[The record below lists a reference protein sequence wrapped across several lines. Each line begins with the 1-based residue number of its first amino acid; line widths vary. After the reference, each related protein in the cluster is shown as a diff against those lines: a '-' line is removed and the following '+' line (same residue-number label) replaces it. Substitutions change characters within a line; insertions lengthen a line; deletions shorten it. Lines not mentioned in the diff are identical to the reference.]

1 MIKKDELNLA
11 NMNLT
16 NIAVIESIVEQHA
29 EEAAFLWILR
39 DVAVQEPHYSL
50 KDLADIDERVE
61 AHIDGLRIAGEAGWS
76 FCADALTQEE
86 PGEVFAAAV
95 LAFESEQ
102 DQRIKMVLE
111 VAATELELSR
121 GLISALGWLR
131 FDQVQE
137 HIDQLL
143 RSLTPELRR
152 IGIAASAVHR
162 QDPGPMLIN
171 ALNDEDT
178 FLKARAIR
186 AAGELG
192 RIDLLSMLKNQL
204 VAKDKDCRF
213 WAGWSA
219 VLLGDR
225 GEALEFL
232 KTLATSE
239 SPFQESALNLTLR
252 VMDNTS
258 AQNWLK
264 EMSQQPDWLRYT
276 VIGAGVAGDPIHIPW
291 IIEHMEVPELAR
303 VAGDAFTM
311 ITGVDIDYEDLE
323 GEWPKG
329 FESGPTESPEDEDVE
344 MDSDE
349 DLPWPDAQLIVEW
362 WAKNKAAFRNGTQYL
377 LGQPI
382 FPEPLNKVIRT
393 GFQRQRAAAALEL
406 AILQPGQPLFE
417 VRAPGFRQKQ
427 ILGLK

>member
-1 MIKKDELNLA
+1 
-11 NMNLT
+11 MNLT

-39 DVAVQEPHYSL
+39 DAAVQAPHYSL
-50 KDLADIDERVE
+50 NDLADIDERVE
-61 AHIDGLRIAGEAGWS
+61 AHIDGLRVAGEAGWS
-76 FCADALTQEE
+76 FCADALAQEE

-95 LAFESEQ
+95 LAFESGQ

-111 VAATELELSR
+111 AGARDLELSR

-131 FDQVQE
+131 FDQVKE

-162 QDPGPMLIN
+162 QDPGPALVD

-186 AAGELG
+186 AVGELG

-204 VAKDKDCRF
+204 AAEDKDCQF

-232 KTLATSE
+232 KTFATSE
-239 SPFQESALNLTLR
+239 SPFLESAFNLTLR
-252 VMDNTS
+252 VMNNTS
-258 AQNWLK
+258 TQNWLK

-276 VIGAGVAGDPIHIPW
+276 VIGAGVAGDPVRIPW

-303 VAGDAFTM
+303 VAGEAFTM
-311 ITGVDIDYEDLE
+311 ITGVDIAYEDLE

-329 FESGPTESPEDEDVE
+329 FEAGPTESPEDEDVE

-349 DLPWPDAQLIVEW
+349 DLPWPDAQLIAEW
-362 WAKNKAAFRNGTQYL
+362 WAKNKAAFRNGTRYL

-382 FPEPLNKVIRT
+382 SPEHLQEALRK

>member
-1 MIKKDELNLA
+1 
-11 NMNLT
+11 MNLT

-29 EEAAFLWILR
+29 EEAAFLWLLR
-39 DVAVQEPHYSL
+39 GAAVQAPHYSL

-61 AHIDGLRIAGEAGWS
+61 AHIDGLRVAGEAGWS
-76 FCADALTQEE
+76 ICADALAQEE

-95 LAFESEQ
+95 LAFESGQ
-102 DQRIKMVLE
+102 DQRIKMVME
-111 VAATELELSR
+111 VAATEPELSL
-121 GLISALGWLR
+121 GLISALGWLS
-131 FDQVQE
+131 FDQVKE

-152 IGIAASAVHR
+152 IGVAAFAVHR
-162 QDPGPMLIN
+162 QDPGSILVD
-171 ALNDEDT
+171 ALNDENT
-178 FLKARAIR
+178 SLKARAIR
-186 AAGELG
+186 AVGELG

-204 VAKDKDCRF
+204 AAEDKDCQF
-213 WAGWSA
+213 WAAWSA

-225 GEALEFL
+225 GEAMEFL
-232 KTLATSE
+232 KTFATSE

-276 VIGAGVAGDPIHIPW
+276 VIGAGVAGDPVRIPW
-291 IIEHMEVPELAR
+291 LIEHMEMPELAR
-303 VAGDAFTM
+303 VAGESFTM
-311 ITGVDIDYEDLE
+311 ITGVDIAYEDLE
-323 GEWPKG
+323 GEWPED
-329 FESGPTESPEDEDVE
+329 FEAGPTESPEDEDVE

-349 DLPWPDAQLIVEW
+349 DLPWPEPKLIREW
-362 WAKNKAAFRNGTQYL
+362 WDSNKNAFRNGTRYL

-382 FPEPLNKVIRT
+382 SPEHLHKVLRT
-393 GFQRQRAAAALEL
+393 GYQRQRAAAALEL

>member
-1 MIKKDELNLA
+1 
-11 NMNLT
+11 MNLT

-29 EEAAFLWILR
+29 EEAAFLWLLR
-39 DVAVQEPHYSL
+39 DAAVQAPHYSL
-50 KDLADIDERVE
+50 NDLADIDERVE
-61 AHIDGLRIAGEAGWS
+61 AHIDGLRVAGEAGWS
-76 FCADALTQEE
+76 FCADALSQEE

-95 LAFESEQ
+95 LAFESGQ

-111 VAATELELSR
+111 AAATDPELSR

-131 FDQVQE
+131 LDQVKE

-152 IGIAASAVHR
+152 IGVAASAVHR
-162 QDPGPMLIN
+162 QDPGSTLVD
-171 ALNDEDT
+171 ALNDENT
-178 FLKARAIR
+178 FLKARAIL

-192 RIDLLSMLKNQL
+192 RIDLLPMLKKQL
-204 VAKDKDCRF
+204 TAEDKDCQF

-239 SPFQESALNLTLR
+239 SPFRESALNLTLR

-258 AQNWLK
+258 TQNWLK
-264 EMSQQPDWLRYT
+264 EMSQQLAWLRYT
-276 VIGAGVAGDPIHIPW
+276 VIGAGVAGAPVRIPW

-303 VAGDAFTM
+303 VAGEAFTM
-311 ITGVDIDYEDLE
+311 ITGVDIAYEDLE
-323 GEWPKG
+323 GEWPEG
-329 FESGPTESPEDEDVE
+329 FEAGPTESSEDEDVE

-349 DLPWPDAQLIVEW
+349 DLPWPDAQLIAEW
-362 WAKNKAAFRNGTQYL
+362 WAKNKAAFRNGTRYL

-382 FPEPLNKVIRT
+382 SPEHLHKVLRT

-406 AILQPGQPLFE
+406 ALLQPGQPLFE

>member
-1 MIKKDELNLA
+1 
-11 NMNLT
+11 MNLT

-39 DVAVQEPHYSL
+39 DAAVQAPHYSL

-61 AHIDGLRIAGEAGWS
+61 AHIDGLRISEDMGWS
-76 FCADALTQEE
+76 ICADALAQEE

-95 LAFESEQ
+95 LAFESGQ

-111 VAATELELSR
+111 AAATDPELSL

-131 FDQVQE
+131 FDQVKE

-143 RSLTPELRR
+143 QSLTPELRR

-162 QDPGPMLIN
+162 QDPGSTLVD

-192 RIDLLSMLKNQL
+192 RIDLLPTLKNQIST
-204 VAKDKDCRF
+204 KDKDCQF

-239 SPFQESALNLTLR
+239 SPFRESALNLTLR
-252 VMDNTS
+252 VMDNAS
-258 AQNWLK
+258 VQNWLK

-276 VIGAGVAGDPIHIPW
+276 MIGAGVAGDPVQISW
-291 IIEHMEVPELAR
+291 IVEHMEVPELAR
-303 VAGDAFTM
+303 VAGEAFTM
-311 ITGVDIDYEDLE
+311 ITGVDLAYEDLE
-323 GEWPKG
+323 GEWPEG
-329 FESGPTESPEDEDVE
+329 FEAGPTEEPEDEDVE
-344 MDSDE
+344 MDPDE
-349 DLPWPDAQLIVEW
+349 DLPWPEPGLIAAW
-362 WAKNKAAFRNGTQYL
+362 WNKKKGEFRNGTRYL
-377 LGQPI
+377 VGKPI
-382 FPEPLNKVIRT
+382 AAAHLQHVLRT
-393 GFQRQRAAAALEL
+393 GYQCQRAAAAIEL
-406 AILQPGQPLFE
+406 AVLHPGQPLFE

>member
-1 MIKKDELNLA
+1 
-11 NMNLT
+11 MNLT

-39 DVAVQEPHYSL
+39 DAAVQAPHYSL
-50 KDLADIDERVE
+50 KDVADIDERVE
-61 AHIDGLRIAGEAGWS
+61 AHIDGLRIAEDVGWS
-76 FCADALTQEE
+76 VCADALVQEE

-95 LAFESEQ
+95 LAFESGQ

-111 VAATELELSR
+111 AAATDPKLSR

-131 FDQVQE
+131 FDQVKE

-143 RSLTPELRR
+143 RSLKPELRR
-152 IGIAASAVHR
+152 IGVAASAVHR
-162 QDPGPMLIN
+162 QDPGSTLVD
-171 ALNDEDT
+171 ALNDENT

-186 AAGELG
+186 AVGELG

-204 VAKDKDCRF
+204 AAEDKDCQF

-232 KTLATSE
+232 KTFATSE
-239 SPFQESALNLTLR
+239 SPFRESALNLTLR

-264 EMSQQPDWLRYT
+264 EMSQQPNWLRYT
-276 VIGAGVAGDPIHIPW
+276 VIGAGVAGDPVHIPW
-291 IIEHMEVPELAR
+291 IIEHMEVPELSR
-303 VAGDAFTM
+303 VAGEAFTM
-311 ITGVDIDYEDLE
+311 ITGVDLAYEDLE
-323 GEWPKG
+323 GEWPEG
-329 FESGPTESPEDEDVE
+329 FEAGPTEEPEDEDVE
-344 MDSDE
+344 MDTDE
-349 DLPWPDAQLIVEW
+349 DLPWPEPKLIAEW
-362 WAKNKAAFRNGTQYL
+362 WAKNKAAFRNGTRYL
-377 LGQPI
+377 LGQPLS
-382 FPEPLNKVIRT
+382 PEHLHKVLRI

>member
-1 MIKKDELNLA
+1 
-11 NMNLT
+11 MNLT

-39 DVAVQEPHYSL
+39 DAAVQAPHYSL
-50 KDLADIDERVE
+50 NDLADIDERVE
-61 AHIDGLRIAGEAGWS
+61 ANIDGLRVAGEAGWS
-76 FCADALTQEE
+76 FCADALAQEE

-95 LAFESEQ
+95 LAFESGQ

-111 VAATELELSR
+111 AAATEPELSR

-131 FDQVQE
+131 FDQVKE
-137 HIDQLL
+137 HVDQLL

-152 IGIAASAVHR
+152 IGVAAFAVHR
-162 QDPGPMLIN
+162 QDPGLTLVD
-171 ALNDEDT
+171 ALNDENT

-204 VAKDKDCRF
+204 AAEDKDCQFR
-213 WAGWSA
+213 AGWSA

-232 KTLATSE
+232 KNFAISE
-239 SPFQESALNLTLR
+239 SPFRESALNLTLR
-252 VMDNTS
+252 VMDNIST
-258 AQNWLK
+258 QNWLK

-276 VIGAGVAGDPIHIPW
+276 IIGAGVAGDPVRIPW
-291 IIEHMEVPELAR
+291 LIEHMEVPELAR
-303 VAGDAFTM
+303 VAGEAFAM
-311 ITGVDIDYEDLE
+311 ITGVDIAYEDLE
-323 GEWPKG
+323 DEWPES
-329 FESGPTESPEDEDVE
+329 FEAGPTENPEDEDVE
-344 MDSDE
+344 MDTDE
-349 DLPWPDAQLIVEW
+349 DLPWPEPKLIAEW

-382 FPEPLNKVIRT
+382 SPEHLHKILRT

-417 VRAPGFRQKQ
+417 VRAPGSRQKQ
-427 ILGLK
+427 ILLGMT

>member
-1 MIKKDELNLA
+1 
-11 NMNLT
+11 MNLT

-29 EEAAFLWILR
+29 EEAAFLWLLR
-39 DVAVQEPHYSL
+39 DAAVQAPHYSL
-50 KDLADIDERVE
+50 NDLADIDERVE
-61 AHIDGLRIAGEAGWS
+61 AHIDGLRVAGEAGWS
-76 FCADALTQEE
+76 FCADALAQEE

-95 LAFESEQ
+95 LAFESGQ

-111 VAATELELSR
+111 AAATDPVLSL

-131 FDQVQE
+131 FDQVKE

-162 QDPGPMLIN
+162 QDPGSTLVD
-171 ALNDEDT
+171 ALNDENT

-192 RIDLLSMLKNQL
+192 RIDLLHMLKNQL
-204 VAKDKDCRF
+204 AAEDKECQF

-225 GEALEFL
+225 DEALEFL

-239 SPFQESALNLTLR
+239 SPFLESALNLTLR

-276 VIGAGVAGDPIHIPW
+276 VIGAGVTGDPVRIPW
-291 IIEHMEVPELAR
+291 LIEHMEVPELAR
-303 VAGDAFTM
+303 VAGEAFTM
-311 ITGVDIDYEDLE
+311 ITGVDIAYEDLE

-329 FESGPTESPEDEDVE
+329 FEAGPTESPEDEDVE

-349 DLPWPDAQLIVEW
+349 DLPWPDAQLIAEW
-362 WAKNKAAFRNGTQYL
+362 WAKNKAAFRNGTRYL

-382 FPEPLNKVIRT
+382 SPEHLHKVLRI

-406 AILQPGQPLFE
+406 AIFQPGQPLFE

>member
-1 MIKKDELNLA
+1 
-11 NMNLT
+11 MNLT

-39 DVAVQEPHYSL
+39 DAAVQAPHYSL

-61 AHIDGLRIAGEAGWS
+61 AHIDGLRVAGDAGWS
-76 FCADALTQEE
+76 ICADALAQEE
-86 PGEVFAAAV
+86 PWEVFAAAILV
-95 LAFESEQ
+95 FESGQ
-102 DQRIKMVLE
+102 DQRIKMVLDA
-111 VAATELELSR
+111 AATDTELSR

-131 FDQVQE
+131 FDQVKE

-162 QDPGPMLIN
+162 QDPGSTLVD

-186 AAGELG
+186 AVGELG

-204 VAKDKDCRF
+204 AAEDKDCQF

-232 KTLATSE
+232 KTFATSE
-239 SPFQESALNLTLR
+239 SPFRESALNLTLR

-264 EMSQQPDWLRYT
+264 EMFQQPDWLRYT
-276 VIGAGVAGDPIHIPW
+276 VIGAGVAGDPVHIPW
-291 IIEHMEVPELAR
+291 IIEHMEVPELSR
-303 VAGDAFTM
+303 VAGEAFTM
-311 ITGVDIDYEDLE
+311 ITGVDLAYEDLE
-323 GEWPKG
+323 GEWPEG
-329 FESGPTESPEDEDVE
+329 FEAGPTEEPEDEDVE
-344 MDSDE
+344 MDPDE
-349 DLPWPDAQLIVEW
+349 DLPWPEPKLIAEW
-362 WAKNKAAFRNGTQYL
+362 WAKNKAAFRNGTRYL

-382 FPEPLNKVIRT
+382 SPEHLQEALRK

-406 AILQPGQPLFE
+406 AILQPGRPLFE

>member
-1 MIKKDELNLA
+1 
-11 NMNLT
+11 MNLT
-16 NIAVIESIVEQHA
+16 NFTVIESIVEQHA

-39 DVAVQEPHYSL
+39 DAAVQAPHYSL
-50 KDLADIDERVE
+50 NDLADIDERVE
-61 AHIDGLRIAGEAGWS
+61 AHIDGLRVAGEAGWS
-76 FCADALTQEE
+76 ICADALAQEE
-86 PGEVFAAAV
+86 AGEVFAAAV
-95 LAFESEQ
+95 LAFESGQ

-111 VAATELELSR
+111 AAATDPELSR

-131 FDQVQE
+131 FDQVKE

-143 RSLTPELRR
+143 RSLTPKLRR

-162 QDPGPMLIN
+162 QDPGSILVD
-171 ALNDEDT
+171 ALNNEDT

-186 AAGELG
+186 AVGELG
-192 RIDLLSMLKNQL
+192 RINLLSMLKNQL
-204 VAKDKDCRF
+204 AAEDKDCQF
-213 WAGWSA
+213 GAAWSA

-232 KTLATSE
+232 KTFATSE
-239 SPFQESALNLTLR
+239 SPFRERALNLTLR

-276 VIGAGVAGDPIHIPW
+276 VIGAGVAGDPVRIPW
-291 IIEHMEVPELAR
+291 LIEHMKMPELAR
-303 VAGDAFTM
+303 VAGEAFTM
-311 ITGVDIDYEDLE
+311 ITGVDIAYEDLE
-323 GEWPKG
+323 GEWPEG
-329 FESGPTESPEDEDVE
+329 FEAGPTENPEDENVE

-349 DLPWPDAQLIVEW
+349 DLPWPDAQLIAEW
-362 WAKNKAAFRNGTQYL
+362 WAKNKAAFRNGTRYL

-382 FPEPLNKVIRT
+382 SPEHLHKVLRT

-406 AILQPGQPLFE
+406 ALLQPGQPLFE

>member
-1 MIKKDELNLA
+1 
-11 NMNLT
+11 MNLT

-39 DVAVQEPHYSL
+39 DAAVQAPHYSL

-61 AHIDGLRIAGEAGWS
+61 AHIDGLRIAGETGWS

-95 LAFESEQ
+95 LAFESGQ
-102 DQRIKMVLE
+102 DQRIEMVLKA
-111 VAATELELSR
+111 AATEPELSR

-131 FDQVQE
+131 FDQVKE
-137 HIDQLL
+137 YIDQLL

-152 IGIAASAVHR
+152 IGVAAFAVHR

-171 ALNDEDT
+171 ALNNEDT
-178 FLKARAIR
+178 FLKTRAIR

-192 RIDLLSMLKNQL
+192 RIDLFPMLKNHL
-204 VAKDKDCRF
+204 AAEDKDCQF

-225 GEALEFL
+225 GESLEFL

-239 SPFQESALNLTLR
+239 SPFRESALNLTLR
-252 VMDNTS
+252 VMDNIS
-258 AQNWLK
+258 IQNWLK

-276 VIGAGVAGDPIHIPW
+276 MIGAGVAGNPVRIPW
-291 IIEHMEVPELAR
+291 LIEHMEVPELAR
-303 VAGDAFTM
+303 VAGEAFTM
-311 ITGVDIDYEDLE
+311 ITGVDLAYEDLE
-323 GEWPKG
+323 GEWPEG
-329 FESGPTESPEDEDVE
+329 FEGFEAGPTEEPEDEDVE
-344 MDSDE
+344 LDPDE
-349 DLPWPDAQLIVEW
+349 DIPWPEPKLIDEW
-362 WAKNKAAFRNGTQYL
+362 WAKNKAAFRYGTRYL

-382 FPEPLNKVIRT
+382 SPEHLQEALRK

-417 VRAPGFRQKQ
+417 VRASGFRQKQ
-427 ILGLK
+427 ILAGMT

>member
-1 MIKKDELNLA
+1 
-11 NMNLT
+11 MNLT

-39 DVAVQEPHYSL
+39 DAAVQAPHYSL

-86 PGEVFAAAV
+86 PGEVFATAV

-102 DQRIKMVLE
+102 DQRIKMVLKA
-111 VAATELELSR
+111 AATDPELSR
-121 GLISALGWLR
+121 GVISALGWLR
-131 FDQVQE
+131 FDQVKE

-152 IGIAASAVHR
+152 IGVAASAVHR
-162 QDPGPMLIN
+162 QDPGSTLVD

-186 AAGELG
+186 AVGELG

-204 VAKDKDCRF
+204 AAEDKDCQF

-225 GEALEFL
+225 DEALEFL
-232 KTLATSE
+232 KTFATSE
-239 SPFQESALNLTLR
+239 SPFRETALNLTLR

-264 EMSQQPDWLRYT
+264 EMSQQPDWLRHK
-276 VIGAGVAGDPIHIPW
+276 VIGAGVAGDPVRIPW
-291 IIEHMEVPELAR
+291 LIEHMEMPELAR
-303 VAGDAFTM
+303 VAGESFTM
-311 ITGVDIDYEDLE
+311 ITGVDIAYEDLE
-323 GEWPKG
+323 GEWLDG
-329 FESGPTESPEDEDVE
+329 FEAGPTEEPEDEDVE
-344 MDSDE
+344 MDPDE
-349 DLPWPDAQLIVEW
+349 DLPWPEPKLIAEW
-362 WAKNKAAFRNGTQYL
+362 WAKNKAAFRNGTRYL

-382 FPEPLNKVIRT
+382 SPEHLHKVLRT
-393 GFQRQRAAAALEL
+393 GYQRQRAAAALEL

>member
-1 MIKKDELNLA
+1 
-11 NMNLT
+11 MNLT

-39 DVAVQEPHYSL
+39 DAAVQAPHYSL
-50 KDLADIDERVE
+50 NDLADSDERVE
-61 AHIDGLRIAGEAGWS
+61 AHIDGLRVAGEAGWS
-76 FCADALTQEE
+76 FCADALIQEK

-102 DQRIKMVLE
+102 DQRIKMVLKA
-111 VAATELELSR
+111 AATDPELSR
-121 GLISALGWLR
+121 GVISALGWLR
-131 FDQVQE
+131 FDQVKE

-143 RSLTPELRR
+143 RSLSSELRR

-162 QDPGPMLIN
+162 QDPGSILVD

-186 AAGELG
+186 AVGELG

-204 VAKDKDCRF
+204 AAEDKDCRF

-225 GEALEFL
+225 DDALEFL
-232 KTLATSE
+232 KTFATSE
-239 SPFQESALNLTLR
+239 SPFQENALSLTLR
-252 VMDNTS
+252 VMDNPS

-264 EMSQQPDWLRYT
+264 EMSQQLDWLRYT
-276 VIGAGVAGDPIHIPW
+276 VIGAGVAADPVHIPW
-291 IIEHMEVPELAR
+291 IIEHMEVPELSR
-303 VAGDAFTM
+303 VAGEAFTM
-311 ITGVDIDYEDLE
+311 ITGVDLAYEDLE
-323 GEWPKG
+323 GEWPEG
-329 FESGPTESPEDEDVE
+329 FEAGPTEEPEDEDVE
-344 MDSDE
+344 MDPDE
-349 DLPWPDAQLIVEW
+349 DLPWPEPKLIAEW
-362 WAKNKAAFRNGTQYL
+362 WAKNKAAFRNGTRYL

-382 FPEPLNKVIRT
+382 FPEHLQEALRK

>member
-1 MIKKDELNLA
+1 
-11 NMNLT
+11 MNLT
-16 NIAVIESIVEQHA
+16 NIAVIENIVEQHA
-29 EEAAFLWILR
+29 EEAAFLWLLR
-39 DVAVQEPHYSL
+39 DAAVQEPHYSL
-50 KDLADIDERVE
+50 NDLADLDERVE
-61 AHIDGLRIAGEAGWS
+61 AHIDGLRVAGEAGWS

-86 PGEVFAAAV
+86 PGEVFAAAI
-95 LAFESEQ
+95 LAFESGQ

-111 VAATELELSR
+111 VAVTDPELSR

-131 FDQVQE
+131 FDQVKE

-162 QDPGPMLIN
+162 QDPGSIFVD

-178 FLKARAIR
+178 FLKALAIR
-186 AAGELG
+186 AVGELG
-192 RIDLLSMLKNQL
+192 RIDLLPMLKNQL
-204 VAKDKDCRF
+204 AAKDKDCQF

-232 KTLATSE
+232 KTFATLE
-239 SPFQESALNLTLR
+239 SPFLESALNLTLR

-258 AQNWLK
+258 TQNWLK

-276 VIGAGVAGDPIHIPW
+276 LIGAGVAGDPVRIPW
-291 IIEHMEVPELAR
+291 IIEHIEVPELAR
-303 VAGDAFTM
+303 VAGEAFTM
-311 ITGVDIDYEDLE
+311 ITGVDIAYEDLE
-323 GEWPKG
+323 GEWPEN
-329 FESGPTESPEDEDVE
+329 FEAGPTEEPENEDVE
-344 MDSDE
+344 MDPDE
-349 DLPWPDAQLIVEW
+349 DLPWPEPKLIAEW
-362 WAKNKAAFRNGTQYL
+362 WAKNKAAFRNGTRYL

-382 FPEPLNKVIRT
+382 SLEHLQEALRK

-406 AILQPGQPLFE
+406 AILQPGRPLFE

-427 ILGLK
+427 ILG

>member
-1 MIKKDELNLA
+1 
-11 NMNLT
+11 MNLT

-39 DVAVQEPHYSL
+39 DAAVQAPHYSL
-50 KDLADIDERVE
+50 NDLADLDERVE
-61 AHIDGLRIAGEAGWS
+61 AHIDGLRVAGDAGWS
-76 FCADALTQEE
+76 ICVNALEQEE
-86 PGEVFAAAV
+86 PGEVFAAAF
-95 LAFESEQ
+95 LAFESGQ

-111 VAATELELSR
+111 AAVTEPELSR
-121 GLISALGWLR
+121 GVISALSWLR
-131 FDQVQE
+131 FDQVKE
-137 HIDQLL
+137 YIDQLL
-143 RSLTPELRR
+143 QSLTPELRR

-162 QDPGPMLIN
+162 QDPGSTLVD

-186 AAGELG
+186 AVGELG

-204 VAKDKDCRF
+204 AAEDMDCQF

-219 VLLGDR
+219 VLLGNR

-232 KTLATSE
+232 KTFAASE
-239 SPFQESALNLTLR
+239 SPFRESALNLTLR

-276 VIGAGVAGDPIHIPW
+276 VIGAGVAGDPVHIPW

-303 VAGDAFTM
+303 VAGEAFTM
-311 ITGVDIDYEDLE
+311 ITGVDIAYEDLE
-323 GEWPKG
+323 GEWPEG
-329 FESGPTESPEDEDVE
+329 FEAGPTESPEDEDVE

-349 DLPWPDAQLIVEW
+349 DFPWPDAQLIAEW

-382 FPEPLNKVIRT
+382 SPEHLQHILRK
-393 GFQRQRAAAALEL
+393 GYQRQRAAAALEL

-417 VRAPGFRQKQ
+417 VRAPGFRQQQ
-427 ILGLK
+427 ILLGMT

>member
-1 MIKKDELNLA
+1 MSVIP
-11 NMNLT
+11 
-16 NIAVIESIVEQHA
+16 AVIEQHA
-29 EEAAFLWILR
+29 EEAAFLWLLR
-39 DVAVQEPHYSL
+39 DAAVQAPHYSL
-50 KDLADIDERVE
+50 NDLADMDERVE
-61 AHIDGLRIAGEAGWS
+61 AHIDGLRVAGEAGWS
-76 FCADALTQEE
+76 ICADALAQEE
-86 PGEVFAAAV
+86 AGEVFAAAV
-95 LAFESEQ
+95 LAFESGQ

-111 VAATELELSR
+111 AAATDPELSR

-131 FDQVQE
+131 FDQVKE

-152 IGIAASAVHR
+152 IGIAAFAVHR
-162 QDPGPMLIN
+162 QDPGPALVD
-171 ALNDEDT
+171 ALNDENT

-186 AAGELG
+186 AVGELG

-204 VAKDKDCRF
+204 VAEDKNCQF

-232 KTLATSE
+232 KTFATSE
-239 SPFQESALNLTLR
+239 SPFRESALNLTLR

-276 VIGAGVAGDPIHIPW
+276 IIGAGFAGDPVRIPW
-291 IIEHMEVPELAR
+291 LIEHMEVPELAR
-303 VAGDAFTM
+303 VAGEAFTM
-311 ITGVDIDYEDLE
+311 ITGVDIVYDDLE
-323 GEWPKG
+323 GEWPEG
-329 FESGPTESPEDEDVE
+329 FEAGPTESPEDEDVE

-349 DLPWPDAQLIVEW
+349 DLPWPDAQLIAEW
-362 WAKNKAAFRNGTQYL
+362 WAKNKAAFQNGTRYL

-382 FPEPLNKVIRT
+382 SPEHLQHVLRT

-417 VRAPGFRQKQ
+417 VRTPGFRQKQ
-427 ILGLK
+427 ILELR

>member
-1 MIKKDELNLA
+1 
-11 NMNLT
+11 MNLT

-39 DVAVQEPHYSL
+39 DAAVQAPHYSL
-50 KDLADIDERVE
+50 NDLADLDERVE
-61 AHIDGLRIAGEAGWS
+61 AHIDGLRVAGDAGWS
-76 FCADALTQEE
+76 ICVNALEQEE
-86 PGEVFAAAV
+86 PGEVFAAAF
-95 LAFESEQ
+95 LAFESGQ

-111 VAATELELSR
+111 AAATDPELSR

-131 FDQVQE
+131 FDQVKE
-137 HIDQLL
+137 HVDQLL
-143 RSLTPELRR
+143 RSLTSELRR

-162 QDPGPMLIN
+162 QDPGPALVD
-171 ALNDEDT
+171 ALNDENT

-192 RIDLLSMLKNQL
+192 RIDLLPMLKNQL
-204 VAKDKDCRF
+204 AAENKDCQF

-232 KTLATSE
+232 KTFATSE
-239 SPFQESALNLTLR
+239 SPFRESALNLTLR

-264 EMSQQPDWLRYT
+264 EMFQQPDWLRYT
-276 VIGAGVAGDPIHIPW
+276 VIGAGVARNPVRIPW
-291 IIEHMEVPELAR
+291 IIEHMEVPELSR
-303 VAGDAFTM
+303 VAGEAFTM
-311 ITGVDIDYEDLE
+311 ITGVDLAYEDLE
-323 GEWPKG
+323 GEWPEG
-329 FESGPTESPEDEDVE
+329 FEAGPTEEPEDEDVE
-344 MDSDE
+344 MDTDE
-349 DLPWPDAQLIVEW
+349 DLPWPEPKLIAEW
-362 WAKNKAAFRNGTQYL
+362 WAKNKAAFRNGTRYL
-377 LGQPI
+377 LGQPLS
-382 FPEPLNKVIRT
+382 PEHLHKVLRI

>member
-1 MIKKDELNLA
+1 
-11 NMNLT
+11 MNLT
-16 NIAVIESIVEQHA
+16 NIAVIETIVEQHA
-29 EEAAFLWILR
+29 EEAAFLWLLR
-39 DVAVQEPHYSL
+39 DAAVQAPHYSL
-50 KDLADIDERVE
+50 NDLADIDERVE
-61 AHIDGLRIAGEAGWS
+61 AHIDGLRVAGEAGWS
-76 FCADALTQEE
+76 ICADALAQEE

-95 LAFESEQ
+95 LAFESGQ
-102 DQRIKMVLE
+102 NQRIKIVLE
-111 VAATELELSR
+111 AAATETELSR

-131 FDQVQE
+131 FDQVKE

-143 RSLTPELRR
+143 RSLTPERRR

-162 QDPGPMLIN
+162 QDPGSTLVD

-192 RIDLLSMLKNQL
+192 RIDLLPMLKNQFS
-204 VAKDKDCRF
+204 AKDKECQF

-219 VLLGDR
+219 VLLGDK

-232 KTLATSE
+232 KTFATSE
-239 SPFQESALNLTLR
+239 SPFRESVLNLTLR

-276 VIGAGVAGDPIHIPW
+276 VIGAGVAGNPVRIPW
-291 IIEHMEVPELAR
+291 IVEHMKVPELAR
-303 VAGDAFTM
+303 VAGEAFTM
-311 ITGVDIDYEDLE
+311 ITGVDLAYEDLE
-323 GEWPKG
+323 GEWPEG
-329 FESGPTESPEDEDVE
+329 FEAGPTEEPEDEDVE
-344 MDSDE
+344 MDPDE
-349 DLPWPDAQLIVEW
+349 DLPWPEPKLIREW
-362 WAKNKAAFRNGTQYL
+362 WDSNANAFRNGTRYL

-382 FPEPLNKVIRT
+382 SPEHLQEALRKD
-393 GFQRQRAAAALEL
+393 FQRQRAAAALEL

-417 VRAPGFRQKQ
+417 VRAPGFRQQQ
-427 ILGLK
+427 ILLGMT

>member
-1 MIKKDELNLA
+1 
-11 NMNLT
+11 MNLT

-29 EEAAFLWILR
+29 EEAAFLWLLR
-39 DVAVQEPHYSL
+39 DAAVQAPHYSL
-50 KDLADIDERVE
+50 NDLADLDERVE
-61 AHIDGLRIAGEAGWS
+61 AHIDGLRVAGDAGWS
-76 FCADALTQEE
+76 ICVNALEQEE

-95 LAFESEQ
+95 LAFESGQ

-111 VAATELELSR
+111 VVATDPVLSR

-131 FDQVQE
+131 FDRVKE

-143 RSLTPELRR
+143 RSVTPELRW
-152 IGIAASAVHR
+152 IGIAASTVHR
-162 QDPGPMLIN
+162 QDPGSTLID

-186 AAGELG
+186 AVGELG
-192 RIDLLSMLKNQL
+192 RIDLLSILKNQL
-204 VAKDKDCRF
+204 AAEDKDCQF

-225 GEALEFL
+225 DEALEFL

-239 SPFQESALNLTLR
+239 SPFRERALNLTLR

-258 AQNWLK
+258 AQNCLK

-276 VIGAGVAGDPIHIPW
+276 VIGAGVAADPVHIPW

-303 VAGDAFTM
+303 VAGEAFTM
-311 ITGVDIDYEDLE
+311 ITGVDLAYEDLE
-323 GEWPKG
+323 GEWPEG
-329 FESGPTESPEDEDVE
+329 FEAGPTEEPEDEDVE
-344 MDSDE
+344 LDPDE
-349 DLPWPDAQLIVEW
+349 DLPWPEPKLIAEW
-362 WAKNKAAFRNGTQYL
+362 WAKNKAAFRNGTRYL

-382 FPEPLNKVIRT
+382 SPEHLQEALRK

-406 AILQPGQPLFE
+406 AILHPGWPLFE
-417 VRAPGFRQKQ
+417 VCVPGFRQQQ
-427 ILGLK
+427 ILLGMT

>member
-1 MIKKDELNLA
+1 
-11 NMNLT
+11 MNLT
-16 NIAVIESIVEQHA
+16 NITVIESIVEQHA

-39 DVAVQEPHYSL
+39 DAAVQSPHYSL
-50 KDLADIDERVE
+50 KDLADLDERVE
-61 AHIDGLRIAGEAGWS
+61 AHIDGLRVAEDVGWS
-76 FCADALTQEE
+76 ICADALAQEE

-95 LAFESEQ
+95 LAFESGQ

-111 VAATELELSR
+111 AAATEPELSR

-131 FDQVQE
+131 FDQVKE

-162 QDPGPMLIN
+162 QDPGSTLVD
-171 ALNDEDT
+171 ALNDDDT
-178 FLKARAIR
+178 FLKVRAIR
-186 AAGELG
+186 AVGELG
-192 RIDLLSMLKNQL
+192 RIDLLSMLKDQL
-204 VAKDKDCRF
+204 AAEDKDCQF

-239 SPFQESALNLTLR
+239 SPFRESALNLTLR

-276 VIGAGVAGDPIHIPW
+276 VIGAGVAGNPVRIPW
-291 IIEHMEVPELAR
+291 IVEHMEVPELAR
-303 VAGDAFTM
+303 VAGEAFTM
-311 ITGVDIDYEDLE
+311 ITGVDLAYEDLE
-323 GEWPKG
+323 GEWPEG
-329 FESGPTESPEDEDVE
+329 FEAGPTEEPEDEDVE
-344 MDSDE
+344 MDPDE
-349 DLPWPDAQLIVEW
+349 DLPWPEPKLIREW
-362 WAKNKAAFRNGTQYL
+362 WDSNKNAFRNGTRYL

-382 FPEPLNKVIRT
+382 SPEHLHKVLKT
-393 GFQRQRAAAALEL
+393 GYQRQRAAAALEL
-406 AILQPGQPLFE
+406 ALLQPGQPLFD
-417 VRAPGFRQKQ
+417 VSALGFRQKQ

>member
-1 MIKKDELNLA
+1 
-11 NMNLT
+11 MNLT

-39 DVAVQEPHYSL
+39 DAAVQAPHYSL
-50 KDLADIDERVE
+50 NDLADIDERVE
-61 AHIDGLRIAGEAGWS
+61 AHIDGLRVAGEAGWS
-76 FCADALTQEE
+76 FCADALAQEE

-95 LAFESEQ
+95 LAFESGQ

-111 VAATELELSR
+111 AGARDLELSR

-131 FDQVQE
+131 FDQVKE

-143 RSLTPELRR
+143 RSLKPELRR
-152 IGIAASAVHR
+152 IGVAASAVHR
-162 QDPGPMLIN
+162 QDPGPALVD

-186 AAGELG
+186 AVGELG

-204 VAKDKDCRF
+204 AAEDKDCQF

-239 SPFQESALNLTLR
+239 SPFRESALNLTLR

-276 VIGAGVAGDPIHIPW
+276 VIGAGVAGDPVRIPW

-303 VAGDAFTM
+303 VAGESFTM
-311 ITGVDIDYEDLE
+311 ITGVDIAYEDLE

-329 FESGPTESPEDEDVE
+329 FESGPTESPENEDVKL
-344 MDSDE
+344 DPDE
-349 DLPWPDAQLIVEW
+349 DLPWPEPKLIRKW
-362 WAKNKAAFRNGTQYL
+362 WDSNKNAFRNGTRYL

-382 FPEPLNKVIRT
+382 SSEHLQEALRK

-417 VRAPGFRQKQ
+417 VRAPGFRQQQ
-427 ILGLK
+427 ILLGMT

>member
-1 MIKKDELNLA
+1 
-11 NMNLT
+11 MNLT

-39 DVAVQEPHYSL
+39 DAAVQAPHYSL
-50 KDLADIDERVE
+50 KDVADIDERVE
-61 AHIDGLRIAGEAGWS
+61 AHIDGLRIAEDVGWS
-76 FCADALTQEE
+76 VCADALVQEE

-95 LAFESEQ
+95 LAFESGQ

-111 VAATELELSR
+111 AAATDPKLSR

-131 FDQVQE
+131 FDQVKE

-143 RSLTPELRR
+143 RSLKPELRR
-152 IGIAASAVHR
+152 IGVAASAVHR
-162 QDPGPMLIN
+162 QDPGSTLVD
-171 ALNDEDT
+171 ALNDENT

-186 AAGELG
+186 AVGELG

-204 VAKDKDCRF
+204 AAEDKDCQF

-232 KTLATSE
+232 KTFATSE
-239 SPFQESALNLTLR
+239 SPFLESALNLTLR
-252 VMDNTS
+252 VMNNTS
-258 AQNWLK
+258 TQNWLK

-276 VIGAGVAGDPIHIPW
+276 MIGAGVAGDPAHIPW
-291 IIEHMEVPELAR
+291 IIEHMEVPELSR
-303 VAGDAFTM
+303 VAGEAFTM
-311 ITGVDIDYEDLE
+311 ITGVDLAYEDLE
-323 GEWPKG
+323 GEWPEG
-329 FESGPTESPEDEDVE
+329 FEAGPTEEPEDEDVE
-344 MDSDE
+344 MDPDE
-349 DLPWPDAQLIVEW
+349 DLPWPEPKLIAEW

-382 FPEPLNKVIRT
+382 SLEHLHKVLRT

-406 AILQPGQPLFE
+406 AIFQPGQPLFE

-427 ILGLK
+427 IFLGMT

>member
-1 MIKKDELNLA
+1 MSI
-11 NMNLT
+11 
-16 NIAVIESIVEQHA
+16 IPAVIEQHA
-29 EEAAFLWILR
+29 EETAFLWLLR
-39 DVAVQEPHYSL
+39 DAAVQTPHYSL

-61 AHIDGLRIAGEAGWS
+61 AHIDGLRIAEDVGWTI
-76 FCADALTQEE
+76 CADALAQEE
-86 PGEVFAAAV
+86 PGEVFAVAV
-95 LAFESEQ
+95 LAFESGQ
-102 DQRIKMVLE
+102 DQCIKMVLE
-111 VAATELELSR
+111 VAATDPELSR

-131 FDQVQE
+131 FDQVKE

-162 QDPGPMLIN
+162 QDPGSTLVD
-171 ALNDEDT
+171 ALNDDNT

-192 RIDLLSMLKNQL
+192 RIDLLSMLKNQFSD
-204 VAKDKDCRF
+204 KDKECQF

-225 GEALEFL
+225 DEALKFL
-232 KTLATSE
+232 KTFATSE
-239 SPFQESALNLTLR
+239 SPFRESALNLTLR

-276 VIGAGVAGDPIHIPW
+276 VIGAGVAGDPVRIPW
-291 IIEHMEVPELAR
+291 IIEYMEVPELAR
-303 VAGDAFTM
+303 VAGEAFTM
-311 ITGVDIDYEDLE
+311 ITGVDIAYDDLE
-323 GEWPKG
+323 GEWPED
-329 FESGPTESPEDEDVE
+329 FEAGPTESPEDEDVE

-349 DLPWPDAQLIVEW
+349 DLPWPDAQLIADW
-362 WAKNKAAFRNGTQYL
+362 WAKNKAAFRNGTRYL

-382 FPEPLNKVIRT
+382 SPEHLHKVLRT

-417 VRAPGFRQKQ
+417 VRAPGSRQKQ
-427 ILGLK
+427 ILGVK